1 MKKPRVVIIGG
12 GFGGLT
18 ATKALKNA
26 DVEIILID
34 KTNHHLFQPLLYQVA
49 TAALSPGDIALPLR
63 EILRLQNNVKVILG
77 EITAIDRFNKK
88 VILEDE
94 EIKFDYLIVATGS
107 RHFYF
112 GKNDWEENAPG
123 LKTVSDALRIR
134 ERILNSFEIAE
145 RILFEASLN
154 SHIADVKKYLT
165 FVLVGAGPTGVE
177 LAGAIAEISR
187 KTMLKDFR
195 FIKPEKTSVILVEG
209 LDRVLPMYD
218 RDLSE
223 KAKESLERIG
233 VTVLLNTQVT
243 AVTKN
248 GVYLGD
254 DFIETNNVIWAAGNT
269 ALSLQKTLETELDRA
284 GRVVVN
290 KDLSIKE
297 NPKIFVIGD
306 AALSLDEKGKPL
318 PGVCPVAIQ
327 QGKYVAN
334 TINRDIKG
342 KPRVD
347 FRYFDKGSMATI
359 GRAKGI
365 AEIAGLKLSGYIA
378 WLAWSFIHI
387 LYLIGFRNR
396 YRVMIEWIWIYF
408 TRRNGIRLITNK
420 PEGILSEEQKLKV

>member
-34 KTNHHLFQPLLYQVA
+34 KTNHHLFQPLLYQIA

-63 EILRLQNNVKVILG
+63 EILRLQTNVKVILG

-112 GKNDWEENAPG
+112 GKNEWEQNAPG

-154 SHIADVKKYLT
+154 SHNADVKKYLT

-195 FIKPEKTSVILVEG
+195 YIKPEKTSIILIEG

-218 RDLSE
+218 RSLSE
-223 KAKESLERIG
+223 KAKQSLENLG

-243 AVTKN
+243 QVTKN

-254 DFIETNNVIWAAGNT
+254 NFIETNNIIWAAGNT

-290 KDLSIKE
+290 KNLSIKE

-306 AALSLDEKGKPL
+306 AALCFNDEGKQL

-334 TINRDIKG
+334 LIKKEIKG
-342 KPRVD
+342 KPRTD
-347 FRYFDKGSMATI
+347 FKYFDKGSMATI

-365 AEIAGLKLSGYIA
+365 AEIAGLKLSGFIA

-420 PEGILSEEQKLKV
+420 PEGYQGSA